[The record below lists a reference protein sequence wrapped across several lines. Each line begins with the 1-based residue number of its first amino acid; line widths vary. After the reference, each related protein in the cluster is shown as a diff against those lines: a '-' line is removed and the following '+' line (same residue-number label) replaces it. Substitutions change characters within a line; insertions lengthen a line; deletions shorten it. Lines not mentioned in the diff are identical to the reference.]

1 VLAIECDIVELPKE
15 VRDMWYER
23 ISIDPK
29 VCHGQ
34 ACIKGTRIPVH
45 QIVRMLANGDTIE
58 ELLEEYPSLERDDI
72 LACLDYAA
80 SLAEEQITPIEALA
94 SAI

>member
-1 VLAIECDIVELPKE
+1 
-15 VRDMWYER
+15 MYER

-29 VCHGQ
+29 ICHGQ

-58 ELLEEYPSLERDDI
+58 ELLTDYPSLEREDI
-72 LACLDYAA
+72 LACLDYVAA
-80 SLAEEQITPIEALA
+80 LAEEQITPIQVLA
-94 SAI
+94 GAM

>member
-1 VLAIECDIVELPKE
+1 
-15 VRDMWYER
+15 MWYGR

-80 SLAEEQITPIEALA
+80 SLAEEQITPIEALV
-94 SAI
+94 SAT

>member
-1 VLAIECDIVELPKE
+1 MGVIRPKTAHKE
-15 VRDMWYER
+15 ARDMWYER

-45 QIVRMLANGDTIE
+45 QIVRMLANGDTID

-80 SLAEEQITPIEALA
+80 SLAEEQVTPIESLA
-94 SAI
+94 SAT

>member
-1 VLAIECDIVELPKE
+1 MNQLLQ
-15 VRDMWYER
+15 R

-34 ACIKGTRIPVH
+34 ACIKSTRIPVY

-80 SLAEEQITPIEALA
+80 SLTEEQITPIEALA
-94 SAI
+94 SAM